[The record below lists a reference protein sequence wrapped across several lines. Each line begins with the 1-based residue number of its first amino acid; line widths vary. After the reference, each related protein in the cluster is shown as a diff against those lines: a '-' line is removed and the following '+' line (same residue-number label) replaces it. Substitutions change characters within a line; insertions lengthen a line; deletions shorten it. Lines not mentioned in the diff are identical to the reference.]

1 MVEFCHSP
9 LSSVCWLSRTLET
22 LDAALYKFRI
32 NSLLCV
38 VLLHVLHGKLFVGF
52 RLTNT
57 KCMQFIEQWKK
68 IQHANVVQL
77 REVFTTKAFA
87 DNCKALHVFQE
98 LPSACYSMT
107 PECFRI
113 VFSKAVFFLAV
124 IPLLL
129 ITLRLYLDDMFLC
142 CTCMYILIS
151 DQFNSLVTGVL
162 HVVIND
168 ILQPWCSPMT
178 FSLVVRRCFTGISVT
193 ALRITLMATATP
205 TTWTA
210 RPGHTAPVKV
220 REPLLLCY
228 MYM

>member
-38 VLLHVLHGKLFVGF
+38 VLLHGKLFVGF

-87 DNCKALHVFQE
+87 DNCKALQCIPGAATCMLQHDTRVF
-98 LPSACYSMT
+98 LIM
-107 PECFRI
+107 
-113 VFSKAVFFLAV
+113 FSKAV
-124 IPLLL
+124 
-129 ITLRLYLDDMFLC
+129 LRLHVDNVFVC
-142 CTCMYILIS
+142 STCTC
-151 DQFNSLVTGVL
+151 
-162 HVVIND
+162 
-168 ILQPWCSPMT
+168 T
-178 FSLVVRRCFTGISVT
+178 F
-193 ALRITLMATATP
+193 
-205 TTWTA
+205 
-210 RPGHTAPVKV
+210 
-220 REPLLLCY
+220 
-228 MYM
+228 